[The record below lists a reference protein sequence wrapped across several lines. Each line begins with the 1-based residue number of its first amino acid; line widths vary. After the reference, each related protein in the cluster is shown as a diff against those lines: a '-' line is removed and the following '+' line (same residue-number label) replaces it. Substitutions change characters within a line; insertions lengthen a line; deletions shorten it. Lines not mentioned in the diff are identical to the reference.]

1 MLHTEG
7 EGLQLKGWYYVVA
20 IYSLE
25 LKVNRVT
32 TEAGCNSRLGT
43 ENLEISGCN
52 CRDRHIE
59 TEGL

>member
-1 MLHTEG
+1 M
-7 EGLQLKGWYYVVA
+7 VA

-32 TEAGCNSRLGT
+32 SEAGCNSRLGT
-43 ENLEISGCN
+43 EDLEISGCN